1 MPKPILIA
9 DPYLCLVPL
18 PPLVIPNITPRTQ
31 SPVRPPTPYYAT
43 HHNPNGLHPSLK
55 DDKAPL
61 IKERESLEKDQEQ
74 VNGKKQNSEEKK
86 SIKITEKEWK
96 FSLDDLI
103 RVRHPDQGGDL
114 KKGVMVGRMRKESE
128 NISQAM
134 CLRWKSIRSGL
145 VNSTSQSFVL
155 KKLELSGY
163 LISTP
168 ARTPLLAQELHLD
181 NNLIS
186 RTHAEIF
193 IDHHGQPFLLDT
205 KSLHGTYILRSS
217 DLSVLKE
224 LKKGVPYPLHHSDL
238 VRFGKKFKDEL
249 APPVFRVEIPRQWS
263 HLHESD
269 RSRAP
274 KPVFH
279 PYLDRPMTVRIHV
292 LERAVSPRHDGASL
306 GDSEEDAWLSGNSL
320 KYRTTESG
328 VGKSDKSVSHK
339 ETARHKHHGHHEHHK
354 TSTVVSKMPIAK
366 VTSPRS
372 THQDRNIQLPVVKSE
387 HRRRDKDDIAKLNA
401 SQLTGSK
408 LSEEQVRKTESPPI
422 GLETKGKPSSP
433 PVSTKGAYGVP
444 PSVLYDTDEDR
455 AFDRSRSG
463 SGQPVSR
470 MSQLDQVEEEEII
483 VTSTSKKMKIEAI
496 MVDSDV
502 EIITPISKLIKK
514 NGSSTSPFVVDD
526 DDGLPEVRDIHD
538 KALFSALDNPTQDAK
553 QGTQGTATVELGVKP
568 VHPIAEE
575 IRLEHRQ
582 INQLNIR
589 LDIAEFPPKHGHGV
603 MAVVGEA
610 SIDLNSTGEL
620 KEHIK
625 KEGVPVTSAELPQSA
640 DERYASA
647 TSCDHAENGST
658 DDSSQVQTTLLS
670 PPYKPSFST
679 PTRRPSSP
687 VNRPRTPSI
696 KDDKKPDSQGVDH
709 DDEDRYSEDSMTFSE
724 ACARGAYVRLWPKD
738 EYPQSEQHSEAGDS
752 NSSYSSEVD
761 DEGDGSEDSHMSYGS
776 DKYDD
781 KEKSCSE
788 SMSESEES
796 DLSYGSQRDDG
807 KPEESHSP
815 YASERY
821 DGNPEESHLPYASER
836 YDDDSEGLYDEEE
849 EELVYDDEDSHM
861 SDHSEQ
867 DGRSYVSEADDASR
881 RSDDGELYVSQHQNS
896 DRHEISDFSDAPDVD
911 KPYHDD
917 RDVSSDYGHNDE
929 RHISEDRLNHSA
941 QDEVSNVPV
950 DESNHLPGFNK
961 ISDSH
966 KELLHTALKVEQGVS
981 GKREAVELQN
991 ASEREL
997 EWRDG
1002 GIDYED
1008 EGRGGGVDYVDEQR
1022 GDVMEYDEDGDL
1034 EDQEE
1039 YDEEDEQEEEDY
1051 EDEEEEEDDNYAEDE
1066 DEYGEEDDYLEDEED
1081 NHVDEEEQEVM
1092 DQAEDREYGRDDEHQ
1107 QEAVKKYEEDNVD
1120 PASMVDNPNI
1130 FQTGDETPLTHV
1142 IEAVQVGNSVH
1153 TEVVDVQVSST
1164 DHSNTIQTNG
1174 EIPPVQVMGV
1184 VAVGDSVNSESVDHQ
1199 AEEMIVKDEHGVTQ
1213 ETESPIWRMASPL
1226 ESLSTGMM
1234 EFSEAVWSS
1243 SRLGTYDTT
1252 RPLMYNVNDNLHF
1265 RTPSLTSSNR
1275 ASSQEVILTPPTKRK
1290 LSEVEEQVTIDTAV
1304 QTEQHFLSSI
1314 NIHVPSPRTPS
1325 ASLTSGHTS
1334 SSHTSAPNETS
1345 PVQDKQPGVV
1355 THARGEKERQDEQ
1368 RHKKE
1373 IERERR
1379 TGEPPRKKRDLGMVV
1394 LGMALGTAATIAG
1407 LLQFAD

>member
-43 HHNPNGLHPSLK
+43 HHNRSGSHPSVK

-61 IKERESLEKDQEQ
+61 IKERESLERAEEQ
-74 VNGKKQNSEEKK
+74 VNGKRQNSEEKK

-134 CLRWKSIRSGL
+134 
-145 VNSTSQSFVL
+145 
-155 KKLELSGY
+155 
-163 LISTP
+163 
-168 ARTPLLAQELHLD
+168 HLD

-205 KSLHGTYILRSS
+205 KSLHGTYILSPS

-224 LKKGVPYPLHHSDL
+224 LKKGVPYPLNHSDL
-238 VRFGKKFKDEL
+238 LRFGKKFKDEL

-263 HLHESD
+263 HLHNLD

-279 PYLDRPMTVRIHV
+279 PYLERPMTVRIHI
-292 LERAVSPRHDGASL
+292 LERAVSPRNHRASL

-328 VGKSDKSVSHK
+328 VGKRDKSVSHK

-366 VTSPRS
+366 VTPPRS
-372 THQDRNIQLPVVKSE
+372 THQDRKIQLPVVKSE
-387 HRRRDKDDIAKLNA
+387 HRHREEDDIAKLNE
-401 SQLTGSK
+401 SQLTSSK
-408 LSEEQVRKTESPPI
+408 LSDEQVKKTESPPI

-463 SGQPVSR
+463 SGQPASR
-470 MSQLDQVEEEEII
+470 ISQLDQVAEEEEII

-502 EIITPISKLIKK
+502 EIITPISRPMKK

-553 QGTQGTATVELGVKP
+553 QGTQGTDTVDLGVRP

-582 INQLNIR
+582 IHQLHIR

-610 SIDLNSTGEL
+610 SIDLNSTGQL

-625 KEGVPVTSAELPQSA
+625 KEGVPVTSADLPKSD

-647 TSCDHAENGST
+647 TSCEHADFRST
-658 DDSSQVQTTLLS
+658 DDLSHVPTTTIS
-670 PPYKPSFST
+670 PTYKPSLST
-679 PTRRPSSP
+679 PTRQSSSP

-696 KDDKKPDSQGVDH
+696 KDDNKPDSQSVDN
-709 DDEDRYSEDSMTFSE
+709 DDEDRYSEDSMTLSE
-724 ACARGAYVRLWPKD
+724 VRAPGAYVRLWHKD
-738 EYPQSEQHSEAGDS
+738 EYPQSERSSEADDS
-752 NSSYSSEVD
+752 NWSYGSEVD

-781 KEKSCSE
+781 EERSCSE

-796 DLSYGSQRDDG
+796 DLSYGSQRYDG

-821 DGNPEESHLPYASER
+821 D
-836 YDDDSEGLYDEEE
+836 DDSSSLYDEEE
-849 EELVYDDEDSHM
+849 EELAYDDEDSHM

-911 KPYHDD
+911 KPYEDD
-917 RDVSSDYGHNDE
+917 RDESSNYEHD
-929 RHISEDRLNHSA
+929 DRLNHPA
-941 QDEVSNVPV
+941 QDEASNVSV
-950 DESNHLPGFNK
+950 DESNHLSGLTK

-966 KELLHTALKVEQGVS
+966 KEDLHTALKVGQNIL
-981 GKREAVELQN
+981 GKRQTVELLN
-991 ASEREL
+991 ASERES
-997 EWRDG
+997 ERRGDG
-1002 GIDYED
+1002 MGYED
-1008 EGRGGGVDYVDEQR
+1008 EEPGDGVDYVDEQR

-1034 EDQEE
+1034 EDQED
-1039 YDEEDEQEEEDY
+1039 YDEEDEQAEEDC
-1051 EDEEEEEDDNYAEDE
+1051 EDEEEEEDYENEEEEEEDDYAEDE

-1081 NHVDEEEQEVM
+1081 THVDEGEQEVM
-1092 DQAEDREYGRDDEHQ
+1092 DQAEDQEYDRHDKHEKEDVGNHD
-1107 QEAVKKYEEDNVD
+1107 EDNVD
-1120 PASMVDNPNI
+1120 SAPMVDNPNI
-1130 FQTGDETPLTHV
+1130 FQTSDETPLTHV
-1142 IEAVQVGNSVH
+1142 IETVQVGNSVH
-1153 TEVVDVQVSST
+1153 SRAADVHVSST
-1164 DHSNTIQTNG
+1164 DNSHTIHGNC
-1174 EIPPVQVMGV
+1174 EMPPSQVMGV
-1184 VAVGDSVNSESVDHQ
+1184 IAVGDSVNSESVDHR
-1199 AEEMIVKDEHGVTQ
+1199 AEEIIVKDEHGVTQ
-1213 ETESPIWRMASPL
+1213 QTESMWRMASPL